1 MQEVTNLQDS
11 DIQVPYWLSIY
22 HSGYGRAAMALNWR
36 VLWLGEGAIT
46 GIVVE
51 VSKILPEHFRQAHAS
66 HMCLTACEPK
76 HAATNQGALISIAEQ
91 LRKLQRQLLHSARIR
106 IPVGLCCQ

>member
-22 HSGYGRAAMALNWR
+22 HSSYGRAAMALNWR

-46 GIVVE
+46 GIVAE
-51 VSKILPEHFRQAHAS
+51 VSAFLQDFGFDKYMHHVCGSQPVSSSMPSPTKGRSPALLKI
-66 HMCLTACEPK
+66 
-76 HAATNQGALISIAEQ
+76 
-91 LRKLQRQLLHSARIR
+91 
-106 IPVGLCCQ
+106 

>member
-46 GIVVE
+46 GIVAE
-51 VSKILPEHFRQAHAS
+51 VSKILQDLL
-66 HMCLTACEPK
+66 LTSTCIIYAP
-76 HAATNQGALISIAEQ
+76 
-91 LRKLQRQLLHSARIR
+91 HS
-106 IPVGLCCQ
+106 L